1 MSNNSQEFLG
11 SGLTI
16 PLRRIGASGFLTAT
30 GVPLVR
36 ACIRQIIGTS
46 QGELR
51 WKPRFGT
58 QLQRYK
64 HKPNN
69 EELEELISDDITTN
83 LSNFEP
89 RINKVDVKIK
99 RQNSQIIASI
109 TWSVIDKNNVNNQVL
124 LGPDTFEVTI

>member
-1 MSNNSQEFLG
+1 MSNTSQEFLG

-16 PLRRIGASGFLTAT
+16 PLRRMGASGFLTAT

-51 WKPRFGT
+51 WKTKFGT
-58 QLQRYK
+58 QLKRYK
-64 HKPNN
+64 HKPNT
-69 EELEELISDDITTN
+69 EELEELVRDDIMTA
-83 LSNFEP
+83 LANFEP
-89 RINKVDVKIK
+89 RINKVDVKIT

-109 TWSVIDKNNVNNQVL
+109 TWSVIDKNNSNNQVL
-124 LGPDTFEVTI
+124 LGPDTFEVII